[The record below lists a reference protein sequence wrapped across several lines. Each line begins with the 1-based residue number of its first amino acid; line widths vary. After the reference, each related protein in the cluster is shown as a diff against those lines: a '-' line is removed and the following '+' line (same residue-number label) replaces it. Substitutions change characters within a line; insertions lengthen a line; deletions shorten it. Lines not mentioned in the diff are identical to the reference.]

1 MYRRRTCRF
10 CGRKFMPD
18 FPNQRVHAGKCR
30 AAWRRLRQRRYQ
42 RKYQRKVRM
51 ELKQG
56 WKEIEGT

>member
-1 MYRRRTCRF
+1 
-10 CGRKFMPD
+10 MPD

>member
-1 MYRRRTCRF
+1 
-10 CGRKFMPD
+10 MPD

-42 RKYQRKVRM
+42 RKYQRKVRL
-51 ELKQG
+51 ELKQS